1 MFLLLL
7 LTLSTLLAPATSS
20 KQNIVELALAT
31 PQLST
36 LVTAL
41 KAASLVDTLT
51 GDGPFTV
58 FAPTN
63 TAFDALLPGVL
74 ANLLKP
80 ANKAQL
86 SDLLTYHVVSGNIM
100 TSMILDKEMIKT
112 VEGKYVTARKAD
124 ALTIFINSARI
135 TVSNVTASNGVI
147 HFIDAVLVPSGAP
160 PTPPT
165 PPPPAPGTQN
175 IVQLASATP
184 DLSTLVEAVKAAA
197 LVDTLE
203 STGPFTVFAPM
214 NEAFAALPAGTLANL
229 LKPKNKAQLVRLLTY
244 HVVQGA
250 VKAAD
255 ILDGERLLT
264 VEGMYVMCAVNKSG
278 VFINN
283 AQVTTADVMA
293 SNGVVHIIN
302 QVLLPRSIPP
312 APPVYKNIVE
322 LAIATPTLS
331 TLVTALKAADL
342 VDTLSGNGPFTVF
355 AVSCCCGC
363 SLSWLLVVPVYFV
376 YFCVSRYFVVILS
389 SFFFLLFLFLFLP
402 SVNTAHQQCV
412 RCFTR
417 IDPRFF
423 VETRKQGA
431 ARCTAH
437 LPRCTRKLHV

>member
-203 STGPFTVFAPM
+203 SAGPFTVFAPM

-363 SLSWLLVVPVYFV
+363 SLSWLLVVPVYFL
-376 YFCVSRYFVVILS
+376 CLTLLRCH
-389 SFFFLLFLFLFLP
+389 SFFFLFLLLLF
-402 SVNTAHQQCV
+402 
-412 RCFTR
+412 R
-417 IDPRFF
+417 
-423 VETRKQGA
+423 
-431 ARCTAH
+431 
-437 LPRCTRKLHV
+437 

>member
-203 STGPFTVFAPM
+203 SAGPFTVFAPM

-302 QVLLPRSIPP
+302 KVLLPSSIPP
-312 APPVYKNIVE
+312 VVSKNIHF
-322 LAIATPTLS
+322 
-331 TLVTALKAADL
+331 VT
-342 VDTLSGNGPFTVF
+342 
-355 AVSCCCGC
+355 
-363 SLSWLLVVPVYFV
+363 YF
-376 YFCVSRYFVVILS
+376 
-389 SFFFLLFLFLFLP
+389 
-402 SVNTAHQQCV
+402 
-412 RCFTR
+412 
-417 IDPRFF
+417 
-423 VETRKQGA
+423 
-431 ARCTAH
+431 
-437 LPRCTRKLHV
+437 